1 MQILRR
7 LHLHLTTSSLGLWRA
22 SPAVS
27 PSGDEDTAGDDTAA
41 ATAAVADVGD
51 VTQMSTQ
58 GGLHGEGGET
68 SALLYYSILQYLTHS

>member
-1 MQILRR
+1 MQIVRR

-58 GGLHGEGGET
+58 GGLHGEGRHRHDST
-68 SALLYYSILQYLTHS
+68 I